1 MMGAEPARLAEVLRS
16 LRLTRTGFFFEFDHF
31 ELIARDVTIPEVIA
45 CIEYFG
51 AMTKDVTDQQKR
63 DFVLAVPW
71 SDPTAILNRG
81 ELSSPDILIFGTL
94 TALLEAGESI
104 MIAST
109 LPPDEDAAGKE

>member
-1 MMGAEPARLAEVLRS
+1 MAPEPARLAEILQS
-16 LRLTRTGFFFEFDHF
+16 LRLTQTGFFFEFDYF
-31 ELIARDVTIPEVIA
+31 ELIDHGVTMPEIIA

-71 SDPTAILNRG
+71 GDPTAVLNRG

-104 MIAST
+104 MLAST
-109 LPPDEDAAGKE
+109 LPPEEDAAGKE